1 LQIPVSLSI
10 LKAMKLSNIT
20 RQRILLSI
28 IYLSFISLGLPD
40 GSLGISWP
48 LMRIDFNQPI
58 QAAGLIIL
66 ITMPLSALSSIFSH
80 KLSDKFGIGKITLLS
95 ALLTASS
102 LLGIGFSINY
112 SMLVFFSIGLG
123 LGQGAVDSLLNTY
136 VAKHYSSRH
145 MTWLHGFWGVGATL
159 GPTIMTAVLKLNY
172 NWSIAYLSL
181 SSLQYIIS
189 IILFFSLGFW
199 LKDSIISVHKKIEA
213 KFDRRMVFGM
223 ALFFLYSGVELSIGL
238 WTNSYLIEVIGLIP
252 SVSGFYVASYYGSI
266 MTGRFLSGII
276 SNRLGNRTMI
286 RLGLILATI
295 GTFLLLLI
303 REPIFIRIGLILIG
317 LGLAPLYPSM
327 MHETPRRF
335 NSAQANFLISYQ
347 VGIAYVGGT
356 FVSTSLGYLFSSFK
370 ISILYPIILA
380 ILLLMLVLSE
390 MYNRVTLK
398 KQGD

>member
-1 LQIPVSLSI
+1 
-10 LKAMKLSNIT
+10 MKLSNIT

-58 QAAGLIIL
+58 EAAGLIIL
-66 ITMPLSALSSIFSH
+66 ITMPLSALSSIYSH
-80 KLSDKFGIGKITLLS
+80 KLSDKFGIGPITFLS

-102 LLGIGFSINY
+102 LLGIGFSTNY

-172 NWSIAYLSL
+172 DWSIAYFSL
-181 SSLQYIIS
+181 STLQYIIS
-189 IILFFSLGFW
+189 TILFLSLGFW
-199 LKDSIISVHKKIEA
+199 LKDSIIPTYKKIDATFE
-213 KFDRRMVFGM
+213 RRMLYGM

-238 WTNSYLIEVIGLIP
+238 WTNSYLIEIIGLIP
-252 SVSGFYVASYYGSI
+252 SVSGFYVAGYYGSI

-286 RLGLILATI
+286 RLGLILSTI
-295 GTFLLLLI
+295 GTFLLLVI
-303 REPIFIRIGLILIG
+303 REPLFIRIGLILIG

-356 FVSTSLGYLFSSFK
+356 FVSTSLGFLFSSYK
-370 ISILYPIILA
+370 ISILYPIILI
-380 ILLLMLVLSE
+380 ILLLMLILSE

>member
-1 LQIPVSLSI
+1 
-10 LKAMKLSNIT
+10 MKLSNIT

-48 LMRIDFNQPI
+48 LMRIGFNQPI
-58 QAAGLIIL
+58 EAAGLIIL

-238 WTNSYLIEVIGLIP
+238 WTNSYLIEVIGLVP

-295 GTFLLLLI
+295 GAFLLLLI
-303 REPIFIRIGLILIG
+303 REPFFIRIGLILIG

-390 MYNRVTLK
+390 KYNRVTLK

>member
-1 LQIPVSLSI
+1 
-10 LKAMKLSNIT
+10 MKLSPIT

-58 QAAGLIIL
+58 EAAGLIIL
-66 ITMPLSALSSIFSH
+66 ITMPLSALSSLYSH
-80 KLSDKFGIGKITLLS
+80 KLSDKFGIGNITFLS

-102 LLGIGFSINY
+102 LLGIGFSQNY
-112 SMLVFFSIGLG
+112 SSLVFFSVGLG

-159 GPTIMTAVLKLNY
+159 GPTIMTTVLKLNY
-172 NWSIAYLSL
+172 DWTFAYFSL
-181 SSLQYIIS
+181 STLQYVIS
-189 IILFFSLGFW
+189 TILFFSLGFW
-199 LKDSIISVHKKIEA
+199 LKDSVISTHKKIDA
-213 KFDRRMVFGM
+213 TFDRRMLYGM

-252 SVSGFYVASYYGSI
+252 SVSGFYVAGYYGSI

-286 RLGLILATI
+286 RSGLILSTI
-295 GTFLLLLI
+295 GTFLLLVI
-303 REPIFIRIGLILIG
+303 REPLFIRIGLILIG

-335 NSAQANFLISYQ
+335 NSAQTNFLISYQ

-356 FVSTSLGYLFSSFK
+356 FVSTILGFLFSSYK
-370 ISILYPIILA
+370 ISILYPIILI
-380 ILLLMLVLSE
+380 ILLLMLILSE

>member
-1 LQIPVSLSI
+1 
-10 LKAMKLSNIT
+10 MKLSNIT

-58 QAAGLIIL
+58 EAAGLIIL

-238 WTNSYLIEVIGLIP
+238 WTNSYLIEVIGLVP

-295 GTFLLLLI
+295 GAFLLLLI
-303 REPIFIRIGLILIG
+303 REPFFIRIGLILIG

-390 MYNRVTLK
+390 KYNRVTLK
-398 KQGD
+398 KQGDLK